1 MCVCVDALCSIW
13 GVVCVLTYCVLP
25 EGVVVVC
32 VSGMVYEFIGEL
44 CSVESVVC
52 VLGCCEG
59 VCWQLS
65 VTGGEQDCLMLGWS
79 LLG

>member
-1 MCVCVDALCSIW
+1 MFVRGVVCVCVDVLCSIW
-13 GVVCVLTYCVLP
+13 GVVCVLIYCVLS

-32 VSGMVYEFIGEL
+32 VFGMVYEFIGEL

-59 VCWQLS
+59 VCW
-65 VTGGEQDCLMLGWS
+65 
-79 LLG
+79 